1 MSTKNI
7 AEQLVSEIRA
17 EMARQKKSGTELG
30 AVLHLGQR
38 AASYRLN
45 GQRSM
50 SWDETYAAAQWLGMT
65 LAELVHRAEIAAEA
79 SQPHASPHESMAA

>member
-1 MSTKNI
+1 MPTKNI
-7 AEQLVSEIRA
+7 ADKLISEIRA

-30 AVLHLGQR
+30 QVLKMSQR

-50 SWDETYAAAQWLGMT
+50 GWDETYAAAEWLGLT
-65 LAELVHRAEIAAEA
+65 LSELVHRAEVAAEA
-79 SQPHASPHESMAA
+79 AQPHSSDHESMAA

>member
-1 MSTKNI
+1 MATKNI
-7 AEQLVSEIRA
+7 AEQIISEIRA

-30 AVLHLGQR
+30 VILGMSQR

-50 SWDETYAAAQWLGMT
+50 DWDETLKTASWLGIT
-65 LAELVHRAEIAAEA
+65 LTELVHRAELA
-79 SQPHASPHESMAA
+79 SKPATQHSSSNESMAA